1 VTITLED
8 EIDISRGD
16 MIVRRRNLPQAATEL
31 ECTLCWMS
39 ETPMNPAGAYLLQH
53 TTRQVRAFITEV
65 TYRIDVDTL
74 HREPVTA
81 LALNEIGRVKITTT
95 QPVFFDPYQINRT
108 TGSFVLI
115 DPFSNNT
122 MAAGMIRRRARDL
135 DEIVSQAPA
144 RQRSSDVVWEEAR
157 ITRAMREQLNGH
169 SATVLW
175 FTGLSGSGKSTI
187 ARLLERRLFGL
198 GVRTFMLDGDNL
210 RHGLNG
216 DLSFSATDRTENI
229 RRAAEVA
236 KLAFDHGSLVL
247 CSFISPFRA
256 DRDVARSLLPGGA
269 FLEIYV
275 ACDVEVC
282 KRRDPKGLYAR
293 ALAGEV
299 ADFTGVSSPYEEPLQ
314 PDLLLDSSV
323 LSPEQSVARILEEL
337 RNRGIIS

>member
-1 VTITLED
+1 L
-8 EIDISRGD
+8 GW
-16 MIVRRRNLPQAATEL
+16 A
-31 ECTLCWMS
+31 C
-39 ETPMNPAGAYLLQH
+39 
-53 TTRQVRAFITEV
+53 
-65 TYRIDVDTL
+65 
-74 HREPVTA
+74 
-81 LALNEIGRVKITTT
+81 
-95 QPVFFDPYQINRT
+95 
-108 TGSFVLI
+108 
-115 DPFSNNT
+115 
-122 MAAGMIRRRARDL
+122 AR
-135 DEIVSQAPA
+135 
-144 RQRSSDVVWEEAR
+144 
-157 ITRAMREQLNGH
+157 
-169 SATVLW
+169 
-175 FTGLSGSGKSTI
+175 
-187 ARLLERRLFGL
+187 
-198 GVRTFMLDGDNL
+198 FMLDGDNL